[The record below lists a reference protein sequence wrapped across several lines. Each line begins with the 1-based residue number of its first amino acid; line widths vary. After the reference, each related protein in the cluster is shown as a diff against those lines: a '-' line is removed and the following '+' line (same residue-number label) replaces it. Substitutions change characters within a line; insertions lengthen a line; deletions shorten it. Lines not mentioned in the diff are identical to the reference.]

1 MPQLVYVTN
10 IQKFC
15 THDGPGIRTNV
26 FFKGCSMECKW
37 CANPET
43 IDPYPQL
50 MYYHNKCTGCGRC
63 IPDCIHEAIKFHH
76 DGSRVEQIPGKC
88 KNCGACVS
96 ACRQDAREIVGEL
109 KTPEEVFKIV
119 DQDKVFY
126 QQSGGGV
133 TFSGGEPFLHP
144 EFIQKVSAMC
154 KAEGYTTAVE
164 TCGNFCLSPV
174 LKIIDLIDHVLFDI
188 KIIDEEKHI
197 RHCGKSNQKIH
208 RNFET
213 LLKLTDVT
221 PRVPIIPGINDTPVD
236 IALLCRFFTQY
247 KDKIKRVHILPYHN
261 LGLGKY
267 EALDEP
273 YSLNDVHPPS
283 DEHMNGIKADLERC
297 GFEVVIGG

>member
-1 MPQLVYVTN
+1 
-10 IQKFC
+10 
-15 THDGPGIRTNV
+15 
-26 FFKGCSMECKW
+26 MECKW

-50 MYYHNKCTGCGRC
+50 MYYRNKCTGCGRC

-96 ACRQDAREIVGEL
+96 ACRQEAREIVGEL

-197 RHCGKSNQKIH
+197 RYCGKSNQKIH

-213 LLKLTDVT
+213 LLELTDVT

>member
-50 MYYHNKCTGCGRC
+50 MYYRNKCTGCGRC

-96 ACRQDAREIVGEL
+96 TCRQDAREIIGEL
-109 KTPEEVFKIV
+109 KTPEEVFEIV
-119 DQDKVFY
+119 NQDKVFY

-154 KAEGYTTAVE
+154 KAEGYNTAVE

-197 RHCGKSNQKIH
+197 RYCGKSNQKIH

-221 PRVPIIPGINDTPVD
+221 PRVPISMI
-236 IALLCRFFTQY
+236 LLWTSRCCVVFSRSTRTRSSASIFCRT
-247 KDKIKRVHILPYHN
+247 IIWASVNTKRWTSPTLSMMCIRRQT
-261 LGLGKY
+261 
-267 EALDEP
+267 
-273 YSLNDVHPPS
+273 ST
-283 DEHMNGIKADLERC
+283 
-297 GFEVVIGG
+297 

>member
-50 MYYHNKCTGCGRC
+50 MYYRNKCTGCGRC

-109 KTPEEVFKIV
+109 KTPEEVAKLRGISV
-119 DQDKVFY
+119 D
-126 QQSGGGV
+126 
-133 TFSGGEPFLHP
+133 E
-144 EFIQKVSAMC
+144 
-154 KAEGYTTAVE
+154 
-164 TCGNFCLSPV
+164 V
-174 LKIIDLIDHVLFDI
+174 L
-188 KIIDEEKHI
+188 
-197 RHCGKSNQKIH
+197 G
-208 RNFET
+208 
-213 LLKLTDVT
+213 
-221 PRVPIIPGINDTPVD
+221 
-236 IALLCRFFTQY
+236 
-247 KDKIKRVHILPYHN
+247 
-261 LGLGKY
+261 
-267 EALDEP
+267 
-273 YSLNDVHPPS
+273 
-283 DEHMNGIKADLERC
+283 
-297 GFEVVIGG
+297 

>member
-1 MPQLVYVTN
+1 M
-10 IQKFC
+10 
-15 THDGPGIRTNV
+15 
-26 FFKGCSMECKW
+26 
-37 CANPET
+37 
-43 IDPYPQL
+43 
-50 MYYHNKCTGCGRC
+50 
-63 IPDCIHEAIKFHH
+63 
-76 DGSRVEQIPGKC
+76 
-88 KNCGACVS
+88 
-96 ACRQDAREIVGEL
+96 
-109 KTPEEVFKIV
+109 
-119 DQDKVFY
+119 
-126 QQSGGGV
+126 
-133 TFSGGEPFLHP
+133 
-144 EFIQKVSAMC
+144 
-154 KAEGYTTAVE
+154 
-164 TCGNFCLSPV
+164 
-174 LKIIDLIDHVLFDI
+174 LFDI

-197 RHCGKSNQKIH
+197 RYCGKSNQKIH

-297 GFEVVIGG
+297 GFKVVIGG